1 MSEKANPPGPR
12 NAQHTA
18 NPITS
23 STTHRTTP
31 MTANTTH
38 ARRRAAR
45 SAFTL
50 LEMMLVLVIIGVLA
64 SVAALNLVGGA
75 DSAREKATAATI
87 KTVEAALK
95 QYYFDKGAYPT
106 TEQGLVVLVP
116 KYLAKAPL
124 DGWKRE
130 LFYYSPGV
138 NGHDFEIVSVGKDAL
153 PDSEDDVVSWR
164 LE

>member
-1 MSEKANPPGPR
+1 
-12 NAQHTA
+12 
-18 NPITS
+18 
-23 STTHRTTP
+23 
-31 MTANTTH
+31 MTANRTNQS
-38 ARRRAAR
+38 RVAAR

-75 DSAREKATAATI
+75 DKARVNATEATI

-95 QYYFDKGAYPT
+95 QFYFDTGAYPT

-116 KYLAKAPL
+116 KYIEKAPL

-138 NGHDFEIVSVGKDAL
+138 NGHDYEIVSIGKDAL
-153 PDSEDDVVSWR
+153 PDSEDDIQSWR

>member
-1 MSEKANPPGPR
+1 
-12 NAQHTA
+12 
-18 NPITS
+18 
-23 STTHRTTP
+23 
-31 MTANTTH
+31 MTAN
-38 ARRRAAR
+38 RKYQSRIAAR

-75 DSAREKATAATI
+75 DKARVNATEATI

-95 QYYFDKGAYPT
+95 QYYFDTGAYPT

-116 KYLAKAPL
+116 KYIEKAPL

-138 NGHDFEIVSVGKDAL
+138 NGNDFEIVSIGKDAL
-153 PDSEDDVVSWR
+153 PDTEDDIQSWR

>member
-1 MSEKANPPGPR
+1 
-12 NAQHTA
+12 
-18 NPITS
+18 
-23 STTHRTTP
+23 
-31 MTANTTH
+31 MTAN
-38 ARRRAAR
+38 RKNPSRVAAR

-75 DSAREKATAATI
+75 DKARVNATEATI

-95 QYYFDKGAYPT
+95 QFYFDTGAYPT

-116 KYLAKAPL
+116 KYIEKAPL

-138 NGHDFEIVSVGKDAL
+138 NGNDFEIVSIGKDAL
-153 PDSEDDVVSWR
+153 PDTEDDIQSWR

>member
-1 MSEKANPPGPR
+1 
-12 NAQHTA
+12 
-18 NPITS
+18 
-23 STTHRTTP
+23 
-31 MTANTTH
+31 MTAN
-38 ARRRAAR
+38 RMNQSRLAAR

-75 DSAREKATAATI
+75 DKARVNATEATI

-95 QYYFDKGAYPT
+95 QFYFDTGAYPT

-116 KYLAKAPL
+116 KYIEKAPL

-138 NGHDFEIVSVGKDAL
+138 NGHDYEIVSIGKDAL
-153 PDSEDDVVSWR
+153 PDSEDDIQSWR